1 VERPS
6 PQRSTRATLPRSA
19 ILAAAALALA
29 SPGAGGQS
37 LTRPALSW
45 LTVST
50 EHFDVHFPAEMR
62 AWAEPMARRIESVS
76 SYVGALVGN
85 RPPSRVTVIV
95 EDPSSASNGFA
106 VPFLEGPVIFMW
118 PTPPTPGLTF
128 GSHREWSEI
137 LAVHEYAHIAHLTF
151 PPRNPRERFLW
162 SLLPVRIGPV
172 ARKAPFWAIEG
183 YATLVEGRLTGS
195 GRPPSAGRAAV
206 LRTWAL
212 DGKLPSYGQLDATSG
227 FLGGAMRYL
236 VGSAFLEWLEARRG
250 ESSLVYLWR
259 RMSARQQRDFA
270 SAFSGVFG
278 APPEDLYGKFV
289 VDLTA
294 KALAVRDSLQRDGLV
309 EGELVQRLRG
319 ATGEPALS
327 PDGKR
332 IALVLRPPGA
342 QPRLVVWSAQ
352 AERDSV
358 LEERRRRVLQLDPL
372 DVAPFDSF
380 PPPRRP
386 LATLYPVAGR
396 SHEFPRW
403 MPDGVHILVSR
414 DEPAAA
420 GTTRPDLFLWNTNTG
435 RLRRI
440 TKGASLRHADPS
452 PDGRQA
458 AAIRCEAGICSL
470 VLVELASG
478 RVRTL
483 AAGAPDVTWHRP
495 RWSPDG
501 RRIAASVHRDGRWSV
516 ALVDGGTGAVLSLGF
531 SGAAQHS
538 PAFTRRADLVVV
550 SEYGGVPN
558 LALVSADSTSPPRLL
573 TRVLGGVLA
582 PEPSRTGDTVYFLSL
597 HSGGYDLRLIA
608 AYTGEPAPVQLD
620 PSLAPAAPPRS
631 PPGVEFSESDA
642 TPRPY
647 GFGPRRWRILPAS
660 SAAVDGVALIG
671 MLANVDPIGRLSV
684 VAQAG
689 GGTSRSWRGS
699 SLQFALR
706 TLPVGVQGAVWE
718 LRHPAATAA
727 ASPNQLRYSGT
738 GMLAEADRAFS
749 LLTVAGQVG
758 AASGT
763 WLADSV
769 RASRRHGF
777 AVGGATLRIPAR
789 RGTVAVRL
797 AASADVGRTAARRWS
812 RATVEGGTS
821 LQLHGWS
828 WGADAR
834 YGAGS
839 GTAERRSGGAEEFTL
854 GGVATPYLN
863 PVFLSHYWPLDAVP
877 FGLAS
882 GKRAAQVRLHAGL
895 GPAAAYAV
903 WASAGERLDR
913 WYRVIGVESAA
924 VVRGM
929 AFARLPGTELRWG
942 AGRSLDEP
950 GRPWR
955 IHSSV
960 VYRP

>member
-1 VERPS
+1 MERPS
-6 PQRSTRATLPRSA
+6 PQRSARVTLPRSA
-19 ILAAAALALA
+19 IVAAAALALA

-37 LTRPALSW
+37 LTRPALPW

-62 AWAEPMARRIESVS
+62 AWAEPLARRIESVS

-85 RPPSRVTVIV
+85 RPPARVTVIV

-106 VPFLEGPVIFMW
+106 IPLMEGPVIFMW

-128 GSHREWSEI
+128 GSHRGWSEI

-172 ARKAPFWAIEG
+172 ARKAPFWVIEG

-195 GRPPSAGRAAV
+195 GRPLSAGRAAV

-212 DGKLPSYGQLDATSG
+212 DGKLPSYGQLDAASG

-236 VGSAFLEWLEARRG
+236 AGSAFLEWLEARRG
-250 ESSLVYLWR
+250 DSSLVHLWR

-372 DVAPFDSF
+372 DVPPFDSF

-414 DEPAAA
+414 DEPATLGA
-420 GTTRPDLFLWNTNTG
+420 TRPDLFLWNTNTG

-440 TKGASLRHADPS
+440 TKGASLRYADPS
-452 PDGRQA
+452 PDGREA
-458 AAIRCEAGICSL
+458 AAVRCEAGICSL

-483 AAGAPDVTWHRP
+483 AAGAPDVAWHRP

-501 RRIAASVHRDGRWSV
+501 RWIAASVHRDGKWSV
-516 ALVDGGTGAVLSLGF
+516 ALVDAETGAVRGLGF
-531 SGAAQHS
+531 AGAVQHS
-538 PAFTRRADLVVV
+538 PAFTRRGDLVVV

-558 LALVSADSTSPPRLL
+558 LALVPTDSTTPPRLL

-582 PEPSRTGDTVYFLSL
+582 PEPSRAGDTVYFLSL
-597 HSGGYDLRLIA
+597 HSGGYDLRLVA
-608 AYTGEPAPVQLD
+608 AYADEPAPVRLD

-631 PPGVEFSESDA
+631 HPGVEFAESDA
-642 TPRPY
+642 APRPY
-647 GFGPRRWRILPAS
+647 GFGPRHWRILPAS
-660 SAAVDGVALIG
+660 SADADGLALIG
-671 MLANVDPIGRLSV
+671 MLTNVDPVGRVSIL
-684 VAQAG
+684 AQAG
-689 GGTSRSWRGS
+689 GGTSRAWRGG
-699 SLQFALR
+699 SLQLALR
-706 TLPVGVQGAVWE
+706 MFPAGLQGAVWE
-718 LRHPAATAA
+718 LRRSGATAGA
-727 ASPNQLRYSGT
+727 LPNELRYSGA
-738 GMLAEADRAFS
+738 GMFAEAERAFS
-749 LLTVAGQVG
+749 LLTVGGQLG
-758 AASGT
+758 AAAGT

-769 RASRRHGF
+769 HASRRHAF
-777 AVGGATLRIPAR
+777 VAGGGTFRIPVRAA
-789 RGTVAVRL
+789 TVAVRL
-797 AASADVGRTAARRWS
+797 AGSIDVGRTAAREWS
-812 RATVEGGTS
+812 RATLEGATS

-828 WGADAR
+828 LGADGR

-839 GTAERRSGGAEEFTL
+839 GAAGRESVGAEEFTL
-854 GGVATPYLN
+854 GGVATPYLS
-863 PVFLSHYWPLDAVP
+863 PVFLSHHWPLEAAP
-877 FGLAS
+877 FGLAA
-882 GKRAAQVRLHAGL
+882 GQRAGQLRLHASF
-895 GPAAAYAV
+895 GPAVGYAV
-903 WASAGERLDR
+903 WAGAGDRLHR
-913 WYRVIGVESAA
+913 WYRVIGLESAA

-929 AFARLPGTELRWG
+929 AFARLPGTEFRWG

-955 IHSSV
+955 IYSSV